1 MAWASGFFNSVNGDR
16 KYNADQMSGIFEGLI
31 TDGVYASVGNK
42 MAVQPNSGM
51 TVQIASGRGWFNKR
65 WVDNTSPHLLELEA
79 SDVTLNRYAAICVR
93 VDNRDTA
100 RTAEPYVKYSD
111 FATAPVKPIMT
122 RTETVNEYCLAYI
135 YISAGATVITAANI
149 EDTRGNND
157 LCGWVTGL
165 IEQLSTTTLFS
176 QWEAIFN
183 DWFISLG
190 DKINENAEAMLVA
203 ALPVSMTATLAA
215 ADWVAENG
223 IYKQSVSVISMNAT
237 KNVLVQPEDD
247 SATNYA
253 AAEIR
258 CTEQG
263 NNTLTFTAVSKP
275 TAALAVKVVH
285 WGV

>member
-16 KYNADQMSGIFEGLI
+16 RYNADQMSGIFEGLI
-31 TDGVYASVGNK
+31 TDGVYASVGDK

-51 TVQIASGRGWFNKR
+51 TVQIASGRGWFSKR
-65 WVDNTSPHLLELEA
+65 WVDNTSPHLLTLEA

-93 VDNRDTA
+93 VDDRDTA

-111 FATAPVKPIMT
+111 FATTPVKPTMT

-135 YISAGATVITAANI
+135 YISAGATVITVANI

-203 ALPVSMTATLAA
+203 ALPVAASATLAA
-215 ADWVAENG
+215 DGWTAEKG
-223 IYKQSVSVISMNAT
+223 IYKQSVQVVSMNTT
-237 KNVLVQPEDD
+237 KTVLVSPTD
-247 SATNYA
+247 SSTEAYA
-253 AAEIR
+253 AAEIS
-258 CTEQG
+258 CTAQG
-263 NNTLTFTAVSKP
+263 NNTLTFTAVTKP
-275 TAALAVKVVH
+275 TANITVNVVH
-285 WGV
+285 MGV